1 VDVERRETEESSLTV
16 ARRAPAPALRPYVL
30 SQLEGWEQSRG
41 QGDVLREVPFPGVP
55 LIFDL
60 GAGWDVADPFEPGYA
75 TRHAFVAG
83 MHAAPSL
90 VRAAAPSWTCI
101 ELRLTPLAAGRILG
115 LPMHE
120 LTNRTVEL
128 EDVFPEAP
136 ELLDRLRDA
145 ASWSSR
151 FDLVERF
158 LARRLEV
165 AAVPPP
171 GVEWSWARL
180 RQSGGRASIGA
191 LASELGWSHRRLI
204 ARFREHIGLAPKTVA
219 RVFRFDRAVEAL
231 RSPQPAGIAEV
242 AFACGYFDQAHLNR
256 EFRELAGTTPA
267 AFVGAALDSGGTA
280 A

>member
-1 VDVERRETEESSLTV
+1 MDVERRETPEATWTV
-16 ARRAPAPALRPYVL
+16 ARRAPAPALRPFLLTQV
-30 SQLEGWEQSRG
+30 EGWEQSHG
-41 QGDVLREVPFPGVP
+41 ACGVLREVPFPGVP

-60 GAGWDVADPFEPGYA
+60 DGGWYVADPFEQEFA
-75 TRHAFVAG
+75 RRRAFVAG

-90 VRAAAPSWTCI
+90 VRAASPSWSCI
-101 ELRLTPLAAGRILG
+101 ELRLTPLAASRILG

-128 EDVFPEAP
+128 EDVLPEAR
-136 ELLDRLRDA
+136 ELLDRLQDA
-145 ASWSSR
+145 PTWDFR
-151 FDLVERF
+151 FDLVEGF
-158 LARRLEV
+158 LARRLD
-165 AAVPPP
+165 ASIPPPP

-180 RQSGGRASIGA
+180 RRSGGRASIGA

-204 ARFREHIGLAPKTVA
+204 ARFREHVGLAPKAVA
-219 RVFRFDRAVEAL
+219 RVLRFDRAVAAL
-231 RSPQPAGIAEV
+231 RVPERAEIAEV